1 MLLAKLSK
9 QLRRKR
15 SCFRPKKKRQPSAI
29 ASAGAVPS
37 QGLLCCHGSDFG
49 ASGTDDLVGGS
60 ENLLGALFGYCF
72 GIKTVPS
79 AQPVLNVTSA
89 KLGSL
94 KPQRFA
100 AKKRH
105 GFRFDFSQIARRG
118 FSVRE
123 ISLACVQQ
131 NVSAFVEK
139 CLLKKLR
146 KRIDS
151 ELSATGESLH
161 ISVRVIEW
169 NALNIQGAK
178 RSLGI
183 PLRDRN
189 WFKFLPVSLA

>member
-1 MLLAKLSK
+1 
-9 QLRRKR
+9 
-15 SCFRPKKKRQPSAI
+15 
-29 ASAGAVPS
+29 
-37 QGLLCCHGSDFG
+37 LLCCHGIDFG
-49 ASGTDDLVGGS
+49 ASGADDLVGGA

-131 NVSAFVEK
+131 NVSAFVKK

-161 ISVRVIEW
+161 ISVRVIER
-169 NALNIQGAK
+169 NALNT
-178 RSLGI
+178 
-183 PLRDRN
+183 
-189 WFKFLPVSLA
+189 